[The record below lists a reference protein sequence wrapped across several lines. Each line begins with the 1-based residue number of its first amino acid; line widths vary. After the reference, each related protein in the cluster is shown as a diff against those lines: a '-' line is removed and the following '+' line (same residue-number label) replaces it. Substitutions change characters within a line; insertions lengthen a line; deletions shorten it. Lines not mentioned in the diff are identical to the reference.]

1 MKIIYSY
8 YIRFAYTDGLGQP
21 RTRVMAFEFGDV
33 NKPLRA
39 PILFPPNIDPA
50 KPAIFNASKLVTTC
64 VVNPNLPE
72 LGRYDPQT
80 GEIGPPEPQWDCSD
94 EMLLEFDDPT
104 AYVRQPGY
112 FCGTDYNDTIFTLE
126 DDEPSTWEPASVD
139 RLVLSDGLPTP
150 VTFAAIGPKLLN
162 GEPVA
167 GSSIGFNE
175 PFAIYGNF
183 SGKTAFSGLSAPHI
197 TGTRNGHPFAYTCST
212 PALIRDGIETVV
224 EIGPPPEGACAFYRL
239 PFPNG
244 TSVPVGQG
252 NGGTTSHNVGESQ
265 EWALDLSGDEGDP
278 LIAARGGE
286 VAVVVNGITLNCG
299 GCGPVFPQLPCHSS
313 CPAYGNNV
321 AIQHQDGDVSWYMH
335 LVSSGL
341 QVGGR
346 VKRGDPIGLLGNTGR
361 SGGPHVHFQATA
373 SVLDGNNNVNWQTVP
388 IKYEIDG
395 YCEVPLE
402 GQTYIS
408 TNEPN

>member
-1 MKIIYSY
+1 
-8 YIRFAYTDGLGQP
+8 
-21 RTRVMAFEFGDV
+21 
-33 NKPLRA
+33 
-39 PILFPPNIDPA
+39 
-50 KPAIFNASKLVTTC
+50 
-64 VVNPNLPE
+64 
-72 LGRYDPQT
+72 
-80 GEIGPPEPQWDCSD
+80 
-94 EMLLEFDDPT
+94 
-104 AYVRQPGY
+104 
-112 FCGTDYNDTIFTLE
+112 
-126 DDEPSTWEPASVD
+126 
-139 RLVLSDGLPTP
+139 
-150 VTFAAIGPKLLN
+150 
-162 GEPVA
+162 VA

-197 TGTRNGHPFAYTCST
+197 AGTRNGHPFAYTCST
-212 PALIRDGIETVV
+212 PTLIRDGIETVV

-252 NGGTTSHNVGESQ
+252 NGGTTSHNVGELQ
-265 EWALDLSGDEGDP
+265 EWALDLSGDERDP
-278 LIAARGGE
+278 LIAARGGD

-299 GCGPVFPQLPCHSS
+299 GCGPVFPQLPCPSA

-341 QVGGR
+341 QVGDR